1 MGLGM
6 MILLERIKSSG
17 AELKGSLAFLNDWQ
31 YFTDCEFTLWVHY
44 VGWMMDHSN
53 AHIAP
58 EKHFEQLT
66 TTGPYSGTLEAF
78 TTGVKLRTRYQH
90 LWKKVLDKHT
100 LFWACGCDR
109 VIDTARYFGAGF
121 FGLESKRAELQ
132 IISEDESKAGDTLTP
147 GYAFLML

>member
-1 MGLGM
+1 
-6 MILLERIKSSG
+6 
-17 AELKGSLAFLNDWQ
+17 
-31 YFTDCEFTLWVHY
+31 
-44 VGWMMDHSN
+44 MDPADS
-53 AHIAP
+53 HIAP

-90 LWKKVLDKHT
+90 LWEKVVDNRT
-100 LFWACGCDR
+100 LFWASECDR

-121 FGLESKRAELQ
+121 FGLESERAELR

-147 GYAFLML
+147 GYAFLTLSIVGYGYFSGRVVV